1 MYIIYME
8 SYQMENFHP
17 RQNFSTPTTQLLTL
31 YNPAKIT
38 VRK

>member
-8 SYQMENFHP
+8 SYQMESFRP
-17 RQNFSTPTTQLLTL
+17 RQNLSTPTTQLLTL
-31 YNPAKIT
+31 YNPAKST